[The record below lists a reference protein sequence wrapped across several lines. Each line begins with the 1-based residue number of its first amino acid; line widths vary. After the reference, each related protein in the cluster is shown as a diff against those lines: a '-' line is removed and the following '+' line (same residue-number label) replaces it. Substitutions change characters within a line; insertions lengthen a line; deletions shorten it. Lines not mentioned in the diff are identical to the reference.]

1 LGLASSGC
9 ARADEEL
16 VGERKMGDARGSGVA
31 VMLMRLLLQQEPGRC
46 RSGGGSTHGDLGL
59 RMATVMRMRMGMA
72 QGADREFTQVTAVA
86 IG

>member
-1 LGLASSGC
+1 MLANSAC

-16 VGERKMGDARGSGVA
+16 VGGRKMGYARGSRVA
-31 VMLMRLLLQQEPGRC
+31 SMLMRLLVQQEPGRR
-46 RSGGGSTHGDLGL
+46 RSGGGSTDGDLGL

-72 QGADREFTQVTAVA
+72 QGADTEFMQVMAVA

>member
-1 LGLASSGC
+1 MGLASSGC

-16 VGERKMGDARGSGVA
+16 VGGRKMGDARGSRVA
-31 VMLMRLLLQQEPGRC
+31 VMLMRLLLQQEPGRR

-59 RMATVMRMRMGMA
+59 RMAMGMRMRMGMA
-72 QGADREFTQVTAVA
+72 QGAHREFTQVTAVA